1 MHHPSRVVNYHQSGW
16 AAVPHAVEDA
26 ALTSARDFARKS
38 VSSRPPA
45 AMLSGIHNPFGYHAG
60 LSRAW
65 AFLDLAQ
72 NSVLLDLVEGVLGPD
87 VVLWDSEMYL
97 AADAF
102 GADEAAK
109 WPVDPLAGTL
119 LILALDSAAAV
130 LVDIRRLSAC
140 HSALPLPPG
149 PLYVLRYMP
158 ATSHFNRDP
167 LFEANRYAAEERP
180 LVNYTKRPLWLV
192 RGEDRGGNDFA
203 TGFSVRVGQW
213 ASGTQTGTPPP
224 ISRHDINLEEE

>member
-1 MHHPSRVVNYHQSGW
+1 
-16 AAVPHAVEDA
+16 
-26 ALTSARDFARKS
+26 
-38 VSSRPPA
+38 
-45 AMLSGIHNPFGYHAG
+45 MLSGIHNPFGYHAG

-65 AFLDLAQ
+65 AFLDLAE
-72 NSVLLDLVEGVLGPD
+72 NSLLLDLVEGVLGPD
-87 VVLWDSEMYL
+87 LVLWDSELYL

-102 GADEAAK
+102 GADEAAD

-119 LILALDSAAAV
+119 LILALESATAV
-130 LVDIRRLSAC
+130 LVDIRLLAAC
-140 HSALPLPPG
+140 RAALPLPSG

-167 LFEANRYAAEERP
+167 LFEANRRASEHRP

-192 RGEDRGGNDFA
+192 RGQDRGGNDFV

-213 ASGTQTGTPPP
+213 ASGAAPRPADLPP
-224 ISRHDINLEEE
+224 RH